1 MTSILKVDNLQ
12 NTSGTSAL
20 TIASDGVVTSTNG
33 INLGNET
40 LTSYRKGT
48 WNPIYVGGTT
58 NPTCTYDSAT
68 NGHYVKIGSFVHI
81 QGRIRT
87 DSATGG
93 AGSLS
98 LGNLPFTSMD
108 GDNWY
113 APLSIGYASTWNG
126 DHHPTT
132 GYIPPNTTECR
143 LVTGNQADWRDG
155 RTTVLLASDLNN
167 NANGNDIIFAA
178 QYMTNE

>member
-1 MTSILKVDNLQ
+1 MSSKLGVQNIAHTNGTNAMTIS
-12 NTSGTSAL
+12 SG
-20 TIASDGVVTSTNG
+20 GVVTSTNG

-48 WNPIYVGGTT
+48 WTPIYIGSTT
-58 NPTCTYDSAT
+58 NPTVTYDSIT
-68 NGHYVKIGSFVHI
+68 HGHYVKIGNFVHI

-87 DSATGG
+87 DGATGG

-98 LGNLPFTSMD
+98 IANLPFTSMD

-113 APLSIGYASTWNG
+113 STLSIGYASAWAV
-126 DHHPTT
+126 DHHPST

-143 LVTGNQADWRDG
+143 VVHYNGDDPRDG
-155 RTTVLLASDLNN
+155 RTSVVLASDLTNSA
-167 NANGNDIIFAA
+167 NANDIIFSA